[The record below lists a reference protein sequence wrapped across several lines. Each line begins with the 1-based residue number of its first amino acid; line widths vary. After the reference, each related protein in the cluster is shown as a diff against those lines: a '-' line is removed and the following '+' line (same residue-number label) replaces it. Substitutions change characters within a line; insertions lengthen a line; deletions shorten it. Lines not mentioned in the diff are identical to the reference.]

1 VHRHALGAAR
11 ADLHRRRRD
20 RRLCAQRRLGI
31 PQRAD
36 RGRGVHDLDLR
47 RHRHTHRGVTGR
59 GRPGLCTGPSGPRGR
74 LDFPVMTFLPR
85 ILSPL
90 ALVAAGGLLLGACSS
105 DAGSDTDDTAAPAA
119 VAETVP
125 TAADLSDAVYDL
137 SEITGHTL
145 VADSTVELVFDSGT
159 VSVHAGCNRMC
170 GAFSIDDGALE
181 TPQLA
186 ATLMACDQALMDQD
200 QWMAGFLE

>member
-1 VHRHALGAAR
+1 M
-11 ADLHRRRRD
+11 
-20 RRLCAQRRLGI
+20 
-31 PQRAD
+31 
-36 RGRGVHDLDLR
+36 
-47 RHRHTHRGVTGR
+47 TGR
-59 GRPGLCTGPSGPRGR
+59 GRSGLCTGPSGPRGR

-159 VSVHAGCNRMC
+159 VSVHAGCNRMF

-200 QWMAGFLE
+200 QWMAGFLESAPQIRTGEDTLVLTGGDTALTFTRTDAGYDADQGDDTED